1 MADKLDLVLERTIE
15 APVELVWQ
23 AYTDPEHLKR
33 WFAPRP
39 YEITECEVD
48 ATPGHWPTGRAC
60 RGGRDRRAPEKHGLG
75 ESNP

>member
-33 WFAPRP
+33 WF
-39 YEITECEVD
+39 
-48 ATPGHWPTGRAC
+48 
-60 RGGRDRRAPEKHGLG
+60 RRLAL
-75 ESNP
+75 